1 MTTVGVAFKT
11 ANNKSFQIAQNELN
25 LKQINV
31 INLNIDTLLLQKTNL
46 PNFFL
51 NTSKRR
57 QLFQI

>member
-11 ANNKSFQIAQNELN
+11 ANNKSFQIALNELN